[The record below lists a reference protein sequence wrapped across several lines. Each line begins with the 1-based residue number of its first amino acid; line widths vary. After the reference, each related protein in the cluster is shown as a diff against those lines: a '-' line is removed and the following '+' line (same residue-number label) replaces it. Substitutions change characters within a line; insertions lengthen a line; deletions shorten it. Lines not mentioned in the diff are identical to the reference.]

1 MGVLVLIW
9 YQGMYCSGT
18 NHLVRSLLNLADP
31 DDRSDT
37 PPCLTLAWENHM
49 KRVRVLVANR
59 PRLMRELVL
68 ATISD
73 KPDIEIVGEV
83 VDESKLTEV
92 VEQVRPDVLIVSID
106 KQEKRLGQCGF
117 LLGRY
122 PQMRILALAPEQNLG
137 IFYWAIIDIRTKPLE
152 SSESGILNA
161 VRELPALVGAA
172 QN

>member
-1 MGVLVLIW
+1 
-9 YQGMYCSGT
+9 
-18 NHLVRSLLNLADP
+18 
-31 DDRSDT
+31 
-37 PPCLTLAWENHM
+37 M
-49 KRVRVLVANR
+49 KRVRVLVANQ

-73 KPDIEIVGEV
+73 KPDIEVVGEV
-83 VDESKLTEV
+83 VNETNLVEV
-92 VEQVRPDVLIVSID
+92 VEQVQPDVLIISID
-106 KQEKRLGQCGF
+106 EQEKRLGQCGF

-137 IFYWAIIDIRTKPLE
+137 IFYWAIVDIRTKPLE

-161 VRELPALVGAA
+161 VRERPVLVGAV

>member
-1 MGVLVLIW
+1 
-9 YQGMYCSGT
+9 
-18 NHLVRSLLNLADP
+18 
-31 DDRSDT
+31 
-37 PPCLTLAWENHM
+37 M

-83 VDESKLTEV
+83 LDENNLIDV
-92 VEQVRPDVLIVSID
+92 VEQVQPDVLILAID
-106 KQEKRLGQCGF
+106 EQQKRLGQCGF

-152 SSESGILNA
+152 SSEAGILNA
-161 VRELPALVGAA
+161 VRERPVLLGAA